1 MENLKGTKQTAP
13 ITADMTVLD
22 IVSQYP
28 QTEDI
33 FHSYDEQVGECLCCQ
48 MLFETIEDV
57 AEKYNLELSLLLAEL
72 NGAVA

>member
-1 MENLKGTKQTAP
+1 MENQNDIKQLAP

-28 QTEDI
+28 QTENI
-33 FHSYDEQVGECLCCQ
+33 FHSYDDQVGECLCCQ

-57 AEKYNLELSLLLAEL
+57 AEKYNLELSLLLAKL